1 MSRSEENGRCP
12 DKGNW
17 CGYIRDWCDGTCDIV
32 EREKEQAELAD
43 LKARRD
49 NALAK
54 IKELSDLETVF
65 NDEASGRISEVMDAV
80 RRELLP

>member
-1 MSRSEENGRCP
+1 MSRSDKDGKCP
-12 DKGNW
+12 DKGYW
-17 CGYIRDWCDGTCDIV
+17 CGYVRDWCDGTCEVV

-43 LKARRD
+43 LRKRRD

-65 NDEASGRISEVMDAV
+65 NDEASVRIIEVLEAV
-80 RRELLP
+80 AKELQS